1 MKQSINILALAL
13 LSFTIGFGQTKS
25 SFLKAAET
33 EFTAKNYYGALI
45 YYNHVLEFDEK
56 DPEIVFKAAESAR
69 LFNSYSH
76 AASKY
81 QYLIDSLNVTTYP
94 TATFHLA
101 QMKQRMGKY
110 EEARKYYNMYMSEF
124 GEVDSLLSVSTKK
137 ELAAIDYAEL
147 IQEKK
152 PTGTNIERLGD
163 DINTM
168 KSEVGAMPFKDDFYF
183 TSMQYE
189 EVKEKK
195 IIPKSISKVLVK
207 EGENPAQ
214 LVSGYL
220 NERESLVAN
229 TSITEDGKT
238 MYYTICQYVNT
249 ADIRCE
255 IYKSKVDANGN
266 LYEEEKL
273 PEPIN
278 MAGSTTTHPHITI
291 DPITKREML
300 FFVSDR
306 EGGKGQLDIYSSL
319 LDEKYGFAQP
329 INLSINTAGNE
340 ITPFFNTTSN
350 VLYFSADGR
359 EGLGGYDIYKSPR
372 IKESFSNIIG
382 LGLPYNSS
390 YHDIYY
396 TENKDGNLAYLSSN
410 REGSLYLDS
419 YFESCCYDI
428 YKVDVRQI
436 ELDLNALTFDHITGR
451 PLKNATVRLIDTATG
466 EEIGRVTSDDN
477 NEHTFALDQDRNY
490 TLIAERENYFPDTIH
505 FSTVGLDKPEK
516 IIKKMYLKTDMMLLD
531 VFTHTKIGKLPL
543 EGATVTLIDMSD
555 QSKKDI
561 SITNLKSNDFFFMLD
576 RGKQY
581 KLIAIKDGYTEAVE
595 LIDTRPY
602 KESGLITKDMY
613 LDKFILQ
620 DLLPISLYFDNDL
633 PDPKSKSTMT
643 KSKYGDLLSDYMSLK
658 EDYKDKYSKPLPEP
672 DRENVKS
679 EYETFFEGDV
689 NGGYDK
695 FKQFLSNLQQ
705 ELEAGNKVELILKGF
720 TSPRADAKYN
730 LTLGQRRVN
739 SIKNE
744 MIFYGNETLKQY
756 YLSGQLVITDI
767 SFGKEL
773 APADVSD
780 SIEDKR
786 NSIYNLKAAK
796 ERRVEI
802 LRASRN

>member
-436 ELDLNALTFDHITGR
+436 ELDLNALTF
-451 PLKNATVRLIDTATG
+451 
-466 EEIGRVTSDDN
+466 
-477 NEHTFALDQDRNY
+477 
-490 TLIAERENYFPDTIH
+490 
-505 FSTVGLDKPEK
+505 
-516 IIKKMYLKTDMMLLD
+516 
-531 VFTHTKIGKLPL
+531 
-543 EGATVTLIDMSD
+543 
-555 QSKKDI
+555 
-561 SITNLKSNDFFFMLD
+561 
-576 RGKQY
+576 
-581 KLIAIKDGYTEAVE
+581 
-595 LIDTRPY
+595 
-602 KESGLITKDMY
+602 
-613 LDKFILQ
+613 
-620 DLLPISLYFDNDL
+620 
-633 PDPKSKSTMT
+633 
-643 KSKYGDLLSDYMSLK
+643 
-658 EDYKDKYSKPLPEP
+658 
-672 DRENVKS
+672 
-679 EYETFFEGDV
+679 
-689 NGGYDK
+689 
-695 FKQFLSNLQQ
+695 
-705 ELEAGNKVELILKGF
+705 
-720 TSPRADAKYN
+720 
-730 LTLGQRRVN
+730 
-739 SIKNE
+739 
-744 MIFYGNETLKQY
+744 
-756 YLSGQLVITDI
+756 
-767 SFGKEL
+767 
-773 APADVSD
+773 
-780 SIEDKR
+780 
-786 NSIYNLKAAK
+786 
-796 ERRVEI
+796 
-802 LRASRN
+802 